1 MRTLTPSYQVRPLE
15 RTDIPTYEKF
25 LERNSWLPLYGMPS
39 FLRFLEAA
47 TSCSTHVLVAWSDA
61 AIVGALPYAA
71 LRREGVGRI
80 VNSLPWYGSHGS
92 VVVDRLRLI
101 PEKAEAIRH
110 SLLSEFVAAVDGE
123 DLLSASM
130 ILLPEEEVHI
140 DTYETI
146 LQPIQKDARIGQITE
161 LPSLEEAADGL
172 ESVVRQKTRNLVRK
186 SLKQGF
192 AEVITDEDWAW
203 DFLAQTHAENM
214 AAIGGKSKPESH
226 FRAMR
231 ETLPPR
237 MRRLSVCLSG
247 STPTAAL
254 LLLLCGGTCEYITP
268 VVAKEFRPRQPLT
281 FLIWMAM
288 IEAIRQGYRRWNWG
302 GTWIGQETLHHF
314 KAGFGALDFPYSYL
328 IRAPHE
334 GVAKLK
340 EVKSQLGV
348 LFPNFYVY
356 PYSKL

>member
-1 MRTLTPSYQVRPLE
+1 LTLSYRVRPLAP
-15 RTDIPTYEKF
+15 TDVPAYEKF
-25 LERNSWLPLYGMPS
+25 LKGNSWLPLYGMPG

-61 AIVGALPYAA
+61 AIVGALPFAE
-71 LRREGVGRI
+71 LRCEGVGRI

-92 VVVDRLRLI
+92 VVLDRMGLI
-101 PEKAEAIRH
+101 PEEAESVRRA
-110 SLLSEFVAAVDGE
+110 LLSEFVATADGE

-140 DTYETI
+140 NTYEDI
-146 LQPIQKDARIGQITE
+146 LQPIQKDIRIGQITE
-161 LPSLEEAADGL
+161 LTSFEEAEDGL
-172 ESVVRQKTRNLVRK
+172 KSMLRQKTRNLVRK

-192 AEVITDEDWAW
+192 AEIVTDENWAW
-203 DFLAQTHAENM
+203 EFLAQTHAENM
-214 AAIGGKSKPESH
+214 AAIGGKSKPASH

-231 ETLPPR
+231 ETLPHH
-237 MRRLSVCLSG
+237 MRRLSVCLCG

-254 LLLLCGGTCEYITP
+254 LLLVCGSTCEYITP
-268 VVAKEFRPRQPLT
+268 VVVKEFRPRQPLT

-288 IEAIRQGYRRWNWG
+288 IEAIRLGYRRWNWG

-314 KAGFGALDFPYSYL
+314 KAGFGARDFPYSYL
-328 IRAPHE
+328 IRAPEE
-334 GVAKLK
+334 GVAKLRQ
-340 EVKSQLGV
+340 VKSQLGT
-348 LFPNFYVY
+348 LFPNFYAY